1 VFSGSV
7 FGEQEA
13 VVIGVKPFDLPGVT
27 HYDVTVLI
35 PDRPLEQARLG
46 TEGVPE
52 GIQPGDH
59 VMAMRAAASTS
70 AADPAFPLPEV
81 GM

>member
-1 VFSGSV
+1 M

-13 VVIGVKPFDLPGVT
+13 VVIGVKPFDLHGVT
-27 HYDVTVLI
+27 YYDVTVLI
-35 PDRPLEQARLG
+35 PDGSLDQARLG

-59 VMAMRAAASTS
+59 VIAMRAAASIS

>member
-1 VFSGSV
+1 M

-13 VVIGVKPFDLPGVT
+13 VVIGVKPFDLHGVT
-27 HYDVTVLI
+27 SYDVTVLI
-35 PDRPLEQARLG
+35 PDGSLEQARLG
-46 TEGVPE
+46 TEGVPK

-59 VMAMRAAASTS
+59 VMAMRAAASMS

>member
-1 VFSGSV
+1 M

-13 VVIGVKPFDLPGVT
+13 VVIGVKPFDLRCVT
-27 HYDVTVLI
+27 YYDVTVLI
-35 PDRPLEQARLG
+35 GDRSLEQARLG

-52 GIQPGDH
+52 RVQPGDH
-59 VMAMRAAASTS
+59 VMAMRAAASIS

-81 GM
+81 GT

>member
-1 VFSGSV
+1 M

-13 VVIGVKPFDLPGVT
+13 VVIGVKPFDLHSVT
-27 HYDVTVLI
+27 SYDMTVLI
-35 PDRPLEQARLG
+35 PDRSLELARLG
-46 TEGVPE
+46 TKGVPK
-52 GIQPGDH
+52 GFQRGDH
-59 VMAMRAAASTS
+59 VTAMRAAASIS

>member
-1 VFSGSV
+1 V

-13 VVIGVKPFDLPGVT
+13 VVIGVKPFDLHGVT
-27 HYDVTVLI
+27 YHDVTVLI
-35 PDRPLEQARLG
+35 PDRSLEQARLG
-46 TEGVPE
+46 TEAVPE
-52 GIQPGDH
+52 GIQPGDY
-59 VMAMRAAASTS
+59 VMAIRAAASIS

>member
-1 VFSGSV
+1 M

-13 VVIGVKPFDLPGVT
+13 VVIGVKPFDLHGMT
-27 HYDVTVLI
+27 YHDVTVLI
-35 PDRPLEQARLG
+35 PDRSLEQARLG

-52 GIQPGDH
+52 RIQPGYH
-59 VMAMRAAASTS
+59 VMAMRAATSIS

-81 GM
+81 GL

>member
-1 VFSGSV
+1 M

-13 VVIGVKPFDLPGVT
+13 VVIGVKPFDLHGVT
-27 HYDVTVLI
+27 YYDVTVLI
-35 PDRPLEQARLG
+35 ADRSLEQPRLG

-52 GIQPGDH
+52 RIHPGDH
-59 VMAMRAAASTS
+59 AVAMRAAVSIP
-70 AADPAFPLPEV
+70 AADQAFPLPEV

>member
-1 VFSGSV
+1 M
-7 FGEQEA
+7 
-13 VVIGVKPFDLPGVT
+13 T
-27 HYDVTVLI
+27 YHDVTVLI
-35 PDRPLEQARLG
+35 PDRSVEQTRLG

-59 VMAMRAAASTS
+59 VMAMRAAASMS

>member
-1 VFSGSV
+1 V

-13 VVIGVKPFDLPGVT
+13 VVIGVKPFDLHGVT
-27 HYDVTVLI
+27 YYDVTVLI
-35 PDRPLEQARLG
+35 PDRSLEQARG

-59 VMAMRAAASTS
+59 VMAMRAAASIS
-70 AADPAFPLPEV
+70 AADPASPLPEV

>member
-1 VFSGSV
+1 V

-13 VVIGVKPFDLPGVT
+13 VVIGVEPFDLHGVT

-35 PDRPLEQARLG
+35 PDRSVEQARLG

-52 GIQPGDH
+52 GVQPGEH
-59 VMAMRAAASTS
+59 VMAMSAAASIS

>member
-1 VFSGSV
+1 M

-13 VVIGVKPFDLPGVT
+13 VVIGVKPFDLHGVT
-27 HYDVTVLI
+27 YYEVTLLI
-35 PDRPLEQARLG
+35 PDRSLEQARLG

-52 GIQPGDH
+52 AIQPGHH
-59 VMAMRAAASTS
+59 VTAMRAAASIS

>member
-1 VFSGSV
+1 MFA
-7 FGEQEA
+7 EQDA
-13 VVIGVKPFDLPGVT
+13 VVIGVKPFDLHGVT
-27 HYDVTVLI
+27 YYDVTVLI
-35 PDRPLEQARLG
+35 PDRSVEQARLG

-52 GIQPGDH
+52 GIQPGGH
-59 VMAMRAAASTS
+59 VMAMRAAASIS